1 MRRLAA
7 LLAWLLWTPV
17 AWASDC
23 PLDLGQNTTGLVVF
37 SSHYMIAFRTD
48 PLHIEVGAPFTL
60 VMNVCTRRGDGAE
73 LLRVEATMP
82 EHKHGMNYTPTIVV
96 IGNGRYRVEGML
108 FHMPGEWELA
118 FDVRS
123 GEEIERLTHDIV
135 LK

>member
-7 LLAWLLWTPV
+7 LLAGLLWAPV
-17 AWASDC
+17 AWARDC

-96 IGNGRYRVEGML
+96 IGNGRYRVEGKQV
-108 FHMPGEWELA
+108 HMPGEWELA

>member
-1 MRRLAA
+1 M
-7 LLAWLLWTPV
+7 
-17 AWASDC
+17 
-23 PLDLGQNTTGLVVF
+23 
-37 SSHYMIAFRTD
+37 
-48 PLHIEVGAPFTL
+48 GAPFTL